1 MSVLSDAHRIRI
13 SPTAPRGR
21 PALFLD
27 RDGTL
32 IGERWE
38 PDYLA
43 DPEGIVLVPGTA
55 ETLTRFHD
63 AGYALIVVTN
73 QARIGRGHSGWQEY
87 EALSRRL
94 DALLAERG
102 AALDGE
108 VACGHAPELG
118 QSCDWRKPEPGMI
131 LEAARRLDVDLRRSI
146 FVGDKLSDM
155 EAAGRAG
162 VGTAAHVL
170 TGHGRRERPLVEAW
184 EGRKPARLLLLD
196 SIADLAP

>member
-1 MSVLSDAHRIRI
+1 M
-13 SPTAPRGR
+13 
-21 PALFLD
+21 FLD

-55 ETLTRFHD
+55 ETLIRFRD

-73 QARIGRGHSGWQEY
+73 QARIGRGPSGWEEY
-87 EALSRRL
+87 DALSRRL
-94 DALLAERG
+94 DALLADAG
-102 AALDGE
+102 AVLDGD

-131 LEAARRLDVDLRRSI
+131 LAAANTLDLDLGRSI

-155 EAAGRAG
+155 EAAAKAG
-162 VGTAAHVL
+162 VGTGAHVL
-170 TGHGRRERPLVEAW
+170 TGHGQRERPLVTSW
-184 EGRKPARLLLLD
+184 EGPKPRRLLLLD
-196 SIADLAP
+196 SIADLSP